1 MTPSEHVRRRV
12 KLLQP
17 LQRRV
22 IELRYFRKTPLS
34 FSEIAKVLREET
46 GRRFRG
52 TRAVSDIHYK
62 ALQTLRRMYGIDIE
76 AIVLSG

>member
-12 KLLQP
+12 KLLHP

-22 IELRYFRKTPLS
+22 IELRYFRRTPLS
-34 FSEIAKVLREET
+34 FPEIAKILRAET

-52 TRAVSDIHYK
+52 SRAVSDIHHK
-62 ALQTLRRMYGIDIE
+62 ALQTLRRMHGIELND
-76 AIVLSG
+76 AV